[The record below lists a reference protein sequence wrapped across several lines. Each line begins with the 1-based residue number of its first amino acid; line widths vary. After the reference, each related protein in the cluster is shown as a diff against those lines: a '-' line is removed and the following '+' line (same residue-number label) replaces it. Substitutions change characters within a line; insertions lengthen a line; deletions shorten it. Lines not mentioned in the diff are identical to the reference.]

1 MADDQNK
8 LGEITITYNGPGDAT
23 LDPPIGRLNR
33 DVQTMTWTLVDLSGL
48 NARFVVPGGIVFPW
62 PPDNPPPVYSRWSP
76 PGTVPVGDATR
87 YTANAQD
94 KIPHGHPRKL
104 YSYDI
109 VLERDDP
116 ERNGGRVQERIHAG
130 DLLKRARQQAKRE
143 QENLEL
149 EIIDPPVENEPL
161 P

>member
-1 MADDQNK
+1 MADDSK
-8 LGEITITYNGPGDAT
+8 LGEVTIIYNGPGDAQ

-33 DVQTMTWTLVDLSGL
+33 DVQTMTWTLEDRSGL
-48 NARFVVPGGIVFPW
+48 NARFIVPGGITFPW
-62 PPDNPPPVYSRWSP
+62 PPPSPPPPYSRWNP
-76 PGTVPVGDATR
+76 PGTVPEGDATR

-94 KIPHGHPRKL
+94 KIPHGSPRKI

-116 ERNGGRVQERIHAG
+116 SRNGGRVQERINAG
-130 DLLKRARQQAKRE
+130 DMLKRMRQQAKRE